1 MQDFKPNS
9 HRFKE
14 EQQKKATA
22 LPEKKVEKVIKGK
35 VKTKKKS
42 EISKLS
48 DVFISDDASN
58 VKSYILMDVL
68 VPTIKKAI
76 VDIGTDALNMIFL
89 GGTGRGSSS
98 RGSNAHYVSYSRF
111 SEPRDR
117 FSDSESRRPNTRFDY
132 DNIVFE
138 TRADAEAVI
147 EQMFDIIDR
156 YGMVTVADLYDMVEM
171 SHPFTSND
179 YGWTSLRNA
188 DVIRAR
194 GGGYVLKLP
203 KALPIDK

>member
-1 MQDFKPNS
+1 MQDYKPNS

-14 EQQKKATA
+14 EQQKKAAA

-35 VKTKKKS
+35 VKTKKRS

-89 GGTGRGSSS
+89 GGTGRGSKSN
-98 RGSNAHYVSYSRF
+98 GSAHYVSYSRF

-132 DNIVFE
+132 DNIIFE
-138 TRADAEAVI
+138 TRADGKAVI
-147 EQMFDIIDR
+147 EQMIDIIER

-194 GGGYVLKLP
+194 GGYVLKLP
-203 KALPIDK
+203 KALAIEK